1 MGKRNKAIT
10 AALIGSIAVLVVVV
24 SYAVINNRDSKERS
38 EQVVQQELSDEAK
51 TIAGSPEEIISE
63 ELVYVEADG
72 EYSEQQ
78 ISVPVI
84 QALAG
89 NSDVD
94 CSIQTMDIVSFTQ
107 SAEGN
112 NDPEGVIVTPDTFG
126 SDDSIYVVCIGYDV
140 THIEDGSFLNLRNL
154 KEIQVDS
161 RNPYY
166 TSVNGCL
173 YTKDRTTLMCIPQNT
188 TSVQVLSSITGYTP
202 HAVDGLEQL
211 RIDRL
216 NSFLDGTYW
225 AKNEEDSTVL
235 NDNGTATVGN
245 TSSTPGMGTVD
256 QAYDIQTDVVDYNGS
271 SDSTDIQNDWDNSDT
286 TDIVA
291 DNNDTVQIDSGT
303 QTTGPSRSSST
314 DFSQYVYTDEKGR
327 MAFKYTGSGEAIVIV
342 PEGVEII
349 EGFASGYGDFNDD
362 VTYVYLPSTL
372 ERMYTT
378 GMFCKEEYNWDV
390 NCYNVLYQCRNLQ
403 TVEGGNHSYQCNGN
417 SVTRP
422 GDIIVWSKNALYPYD
437 IEKYEE
443 YGRRN

>member
-10 AALIGSIAVLVVVV
+10 AALIGSIAVLAVVV
-24 SYAVINNRDSKERS
+24 SYAAINNKDPKEKS
-38 EQVVQQELSDEAK
+38 AQVVQQEVYDEEN
-51 TIAGSPEEIISE
+51 TIIGSTEEIISE
-63 ELVYVEADG
+63 ELAYGKEG
-72 EYSEQQ
+72 EYLEQQ

-94 CSIQTMDIVSFTQ
+94 CKVQTMDIVSFSQ

-112 NDPEGVIVTPDTFG
+112 NEPEGVIVTPDTFG

-140 THIEDGSFLNLRNL
+140 THIEDGSFSNLRNL

-173 YTKDRTTLMCIPQNT
+173 YAKDRTTLMCIPQNT

-202 HAVDGLEQL
+202 HAVDGLDQS
-211 RIDRL
+211 RIDKL
-216 NSFLDGTYW
+216 NSVLDGSYW
-225 AKNEEDSTVL
+225 TKNEEDTAVQ

-245 TSSTPGMGTVD
+245 TSSNPDTGTVE
-256 QAYDIQTDVVDYNGS
+256 QEYDSQNDDVDYNES
-271 SDSTDIQNDWDNSDT
+271 SDTTDVQNDWNNTDT

-291 DNNDTVQIDSGT
+291 DNNDTVQIDSGS

-327 MAFKYTGSGEAIVIV
+327 TAFKYTGSGDAIIIV

-349 EGFASGYGDFNDD
+349 EGFASGYGDFNDEI
-362 VTYVYLPSTL
+362 TYVYLPSTL

-378 GMFCKEEYNWDV
+378 GMFCKEEYNWDM

-403 TVEGGNHSYQCNGN
+403 TVEGGNHSYQCNGD
-417 SVTRP
+417 SVIRP
-422 GDIIVWSKNALYPYD
+422 GDIIVWSKNTLYPYD
-437 IEKYEE
+437 IEKYKE
-443 YGRRN
+443 YGIRN